1 MINLKNLQNQKTQT
15 KRTNAII
22 FPNAERILKRRKKVF
37 NGFENKIFPI
47 GKQTHG
53 KEHYVDL
60 DRVSM
65 VSDGMQI
72 KILSP
77 KEMFQKLS
85 IALVL
90 VKAGN
95 TSENLLNE
103 ICQIIYFLYRTKEI
117 TRKYIAI

>member
-15 KRTNAII
+15 RRKKALI
-22 FPNAERILKRRKKVF
+22 FPNAERILKGIKKVL

-47 GKQTHG
+47 GKQTQG
-53 KEHYVDL
+53 NEHYVDL

-72 KILSP
+72 KILDP
-77 KEMFQKLS
+77 KEMLQKLS

-103 ICQIIYFLYRTKEI
+103 ICQIFFVSNKGNY
-117 TRKYIAI
+117 

>member
-1 MINLKNLQNQKTQT
+1 M
-15 KRTNAII
+15 
-22 FPNAERILKRRKKVF
+22 
-37 NGFENKIFPI
+37 
-47 GKQTHG
+47 
-53 KEHYVDL
+53 DL

-72 KILSP
+72 KILDP
-77 KEMFQKLS
+77 KEMLQKLS

-103 ICQIIYFLYRTKEI
+103 ICQIFFVSNKGNY
-117 TRKYIAI
+117 

>member
-15 KRTNAII
+15 KRKKALI

-37 NGFENKIFPI
+37 NGFENKIVPI
-47 GKQTHG
+47 GKQAQG

-72 KILSP
+72 KILGP
-77 KEMFQKLS
+77 KEMLQKFS

-90 VKAGN
+90 VKAVIHLK
-95 TSENLLNE
+95 T
-103 ICQIIYFLYRTKEI
+103 C
-117 TRKYIAI
+117 